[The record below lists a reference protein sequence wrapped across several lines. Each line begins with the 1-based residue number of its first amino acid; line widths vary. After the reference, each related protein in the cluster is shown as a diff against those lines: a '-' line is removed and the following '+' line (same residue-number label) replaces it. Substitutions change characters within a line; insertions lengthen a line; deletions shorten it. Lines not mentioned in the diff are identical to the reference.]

1 MDEKLKQEH
10 EQYIALLRAA
20 GDPITTYQTPCC
32 GKAVECRAGVSGEV
46 WDTLTTCVHC
56 GALHVRVTGP
66 DGVTGVVPSERK
78 ETE

>member
-1 MDEKLKQEH
+1 MDETLQQQH
-10 EQYIALLRAA
+10 ERYISGLRAA

-32 GKAVECRAGVSGEV
+32 SKALECRAGVSGEV

-56 GALHVRVTGP
+56 GALHVRITTAEGA
-66 DGVTGVVPSERK
+66 TGVIPATE